1 MSTMPPGWYPYNGGP
16 RRYWDGTQWD
26 GDFAP
31 GTNVVVAVGG
41 PTSSADA
48 GVRAAAG
55 TRGGVATDVRAK
67 PVAGV
72 AVRRDAL
79 AGLDASRGAPA
90 RGRVPRDLPL
100 EGDLPPWFRRKRFVI
115 PGVVAGLL
123 ASVAIASSIGGGG
136 NPEPAGAAA
145 AVAPI
150 AAQAAAPG
158 AEAEDMGAAA
168 GAPVPKAVSFSGN
181 GIHEVGVEVEPG
193 LYRSS
198 GTGYWERLQDAS
210 GDIDAIIANE
220 KTSGQAYVEIK
231 GTDGWFST
239 TRMEDWVLV
248 SGAAAGPRAT
258 TFGGDGMY
266 LVGVDIEP
274 GTYSSS
280 GDGYWERLK
289 SAVGGVDGIIANG
302 NPEGKATV
310 KITKT
315 DKFFSTTGMGEWT
328 RVK

>member
-1 MSTMPPGWYPYNGGP
+1 MSTMSPGWYPYQGGP

-41 PTSSADA
+41 PTSSAEA

-55 TRGGVATDVRAK
+55 TRGGVATEVSAK

-79 AGLDASRGAPA
+79 AGVDASRATPV
-90 RGRVPRDLPL
+90 RTRVPRDLPL
-100 EGDLPPWFRRKRFVI
+100 EEDPPRWFRRKRFVI
-115 PGVVAGLL
+115 PSAVAGLL

-136 NPEPAGAAA
+136 TPEQAGAAA
-145 AVAPI
+145 VVAPI
-150 AAQAAAPG
+150 ATQATVPGADAEDTAAA
-158 AEAEDMGAAA
+158 ASAS
-168 GAPVPKAVSFSGN
+168 VPKAVAFPGD
-181 GIHEVGVEVEPG
+181 GTFEVGADIDPG

-198 GTGYWERLQDAS
+198 GTGYWERLADAS
-210 GDIDAIIANE
+210 GGLDAIIANE
-220 KTSGQAYVEIK
+220 KTSGQAYVQIK
-231 GTDGWFST
+231 DSDGWFSS
-239 TRMEDWVLV
+239 RGMEDWVLV
-248 SGAAAGPRAT
+248 TGAAAGPRAT

-274 GTYSSS
+274 GTYSSV

-289 SAVGGVDGIIANG
+289 SAVGGVDGIIGNG

-310 KITKT
+310 KIKAT
-315 DKFFSTTGMGEWT
+315 DTFFSTTGMGEWT